1 MKRMEVVVEGNC
13 YVSGRLERCCVGIE
27 NGRISKIAKT
37 LDGDKVYNFGS
48 KLVIPGAIDAHVH
61 FRDPGMTNK
70 EDFGTGSMAAIC
82 GGVTCVFDMPNTRP
96 PTTTLSALRDKKRIA
111 ECKSLV
117 DFGLFA
123 GVRPGTDIAS
133 LSKEAVGFKLYMAST
148 TGGLLVTSLDQVRA
162 ELQAVAASGKVLAV
176 HAEDES
182 LRAREAEES
191 LEDHMRNRSADCE
204 ASAIR
209 KLGEKAKACRLH
221 ICHVSAKNSLP
232 LLAKIPNL
240 TAEVTPHHL
249 LLDTASRLG
258 TLGKVNPPL
267 RRRDD
272 RQGLFQGLKD
282 GKLDIVAS
290 DHAPH
295 TLEEKEESF
304 DYAPTGMPG
313 VETMLPLMLHHV
325 KERHLDLGTVVRG
338 LCERP
343 GEIYGV
349 NKGRIAPGYDADLS
363 VIDISA
369 ASVIKGSKLH
379 SKCAWSA
386 FEGMHG
392 VFPKAVLLRG
402 EVIVED
408 GYLVGERKGR
418 DSVGRQE

>member
-1 MKRMEVVVEGNC
+1 MEVVVEGSC

-27 NGRISKIAKT
+27 NGRISEIAKT
-37 LDGDKVYNFGS
+37 LDGDTVYKFGN
-48 KLVIPGAIDAHVH
+48 KIVLPGAIDAHVH

-82 GGVTCVFDMPNTRP
+82 GGVTCVLDMPNTRP
-96 PTTTLSALRDKKRIA
+96 PTTTPSALRDKKRIA
-111 ECKSLV
+111 ESKSLV

-123 GVRPGTDIAS
+123 GVRQGTDIAA
-133 LSKEAVGFKLYMAST
+133 LSRDVVGFKLYMAST
-148 TGGLLVTSLDQVRA
+148 TGELLVQSLDQVSE
-162 ELQAVAASGKVLAV
+162 ELRAVAASGKVLAV

-182 LRAREAEES
+182 LRRKEPERS
-191 LEDHMRNRSADCE
+191 LEDHMKNRNADCE

-209 KLGEKAKACRLH
+209 KVRDYAKACRLH
-221 ICHVSAKNSLP
+221 ICHVSARNSVP
-232 LLAKIPNL
+232 LITRVPNL
-240 TAEVTPHHL
+240 TSEVTPHHL
-249 LLDTASRLG
+249 LLDTSSRTG
-258 TLGKVNPPL
+258 TLGKVNPPI

-272 RQGLFQGLKD
+272 RQGLFQALRD
-282 GKLDIVAS
+282 GAFDIIAS

-295 TLEEKEESF
+295 TLEEKEEDF

-325 KERHLDLGTVVRG
+325 RERHFDLGTVVRK

-343 GEIYGV
+343 AEIYGIK
-349 NKGRIAPGYDADLS
+349 KGRIAPGYDADLT
-363 VIDISA
+363 VVDISST
-369 ASVIKGSKLH
+369 SVIKGSKLH

-392 VFPKAVLLRG
+392 VFPKAVFLRG

-408 GYLVGERKGR
+408 GHLVGERNGR
-418 DSVGRQE
+418 DVVGRPE